1 MYAPNRKLLSDM
13 DKTQLIKMRSE
24 GMTNQEIADAV
35 GCSKMTIYRI
45 LGPMSAE
52 EKAQRQR
59 AGGRRSAE
67 SKWSKTSEG
76 GYTVER
82 KMKSFMHAPE
92 VLEQPEQEQAAAI
105 LAVKRAPIMLTGS
118 FMDYVVSADSKMIDV
133 EKEGRTL
140 IQIPTDS
147 LSTFINELA
156 TISRNIKEQ
165 KPMQFWG

>member
-13 DKTQLIKMRSE
+13 DKTQLIKMRE
-24 GMTNQEIADAV
+24 GGMSNIAIAKSL
-35 GCSKMTIYRI
+35 GCSQSTVYKI
-45 LGPMSAE
+45 LGPMPKEMRSRIARE
-52 EKAQRQR
+52 
-59 AGGRRSAE
+59 AGARGGAA
-67 SKWSKTSEG
+67 KWSKTSEG

-82 KMKSFMHAPE
+82 KMHSFMHASE
-92 VLEQPEQEQAAAI
+92 VLEQPEREQAAAI
-105 LAVKRAPIMLTGS
+105 LAVKRAPIMLAGS

-156 TISRNIKEQ
+156 AISRNIGAE